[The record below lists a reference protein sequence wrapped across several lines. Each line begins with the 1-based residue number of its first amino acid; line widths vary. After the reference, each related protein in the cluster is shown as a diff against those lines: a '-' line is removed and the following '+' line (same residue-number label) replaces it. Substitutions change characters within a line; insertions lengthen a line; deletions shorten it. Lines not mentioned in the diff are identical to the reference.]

1 MKGSHPPKGP
11 APIMRPNIAYWEAGT
26 MGPARNP
33 LGPSRRRE
41 SVYKALHGCS
51 PKGKMEIK
59 HFHLGGGIPLT
70 LGSRPKDN
78 MEIKHFH
85 LGEGF
90 PRPRNVDGKSQS
102 TKHEPRGP
110 IKMFSSVSPF
120 QGNGGGCLPFIFC
133 SLEPASNSMCPPH
146 TGTHTPQPPP

>member
-1 MKGSHPPKGP
+1 
-11 APIMRPNIAYWEAGT
+11 

-51 PKGKMEIK
+51 PKGKMEMK
-59 HFHLGGGIPLT
+59 PFHLGGGIPLT

-90 PRPRNVDGKSQS
+90 PRPRNVDGKASLQNMSPEGPS
-102 TKHEPRGP
+102 TNSRAFPPSRET
-110 IKMFSSVSPF
+110 
-120 QGNGGGCLPFIFC
+120 GGVFTIYILFP
-133 SLEPASNSMCPPH
+133 
-146 TGTHTPQPPP
+146 